1 MHNILITYALMTV
14 LFDKKLNLYDV
25 IGEFIKMSILI
36 DKKNYLSSIEIQSL
50 LKKIFL
56 FDIPESVVKT
66 TLKRLEKDNNCILKK
81 EYDAKKSITM
91 WNFQIDKIENKEE
104 LFELLNELEQQQKT
118 IIDKLIQYL
127 KSNVPDFQEITEEKQ
142 KLITDT
148 FFDVLIKKTPTN
160 DVLVK
165 HVVAFILE
173 NKNDNEFVKSL
184 NKIKEGLVL
193 CVGISKHGD
202 NLNNISALPDE
213 ITFFLATEHL
223 FSIRGYHGIYFQE
236 RILDFLKLVSSIN
249 DRYAK
254 QKNDS
259 VIKLKYFKETEDEI
273 EEFFYKAQNS
283 TNISVLLPEAA
294 EFLRKH
300 CLTPSDFLTEKA
312 KFYVDINNR
321 CIHKDKEIYSEYQY
335 TLNFTEEQKQ
345 ALIRKL
351 MYCEKKNEEH
361 IEKEVE
367 QDEKF
372 NKIEKKT
379 NYILKIIN
387 KINILRK
394 GENANK
400 IAKAKYIYVSD
411 SRNAFHILDFKEIFN
426 LNHSVIYP
434 IVHLDSI
441 IEELWFKY
449 YDGLTKE
456 MPKSLDVIIKIQIIF
471 SKIIKTSIIEK
482 YEEAKKK
489 NLSDDEIKYF
499 IAESVKIL
507 SNDREKL
514 QNIKETINFIEQ
526 DIFAIANN
534 KMMLERKNTEL
545 AEEKEAQ
552 DKKINILEANIIN
565 KDKELAD
572 KTKIINEV
580 QPKLNKIEENINL
593 FVSNSTHIIYTVLI
607 LFITFLP
614 LYLISK
620 MDLKISFNF
629 GFFSIEPWDH
639 WTFFLTLQYIC
650 VIILMGLY
658 SKLLIKKK
666 NNFDKK
672 ISNFIFQILFK

>member
-273 EEFFYKAQNS
+273 EEFFIKPKTQQTFQCS
-283 TNISVLLPEAA
+283 
-294 EFLRKH
+294 
-300 CLTPSDFLTEKA
+300 C
-312 KFYVDINNR
+312 
-321 CIHKDKEIYSEYQY
+321 
-335 TLNFTEEQKQ
+335 QKQ
-345 ALIRKL
+345 
-351 MYCEKKNEEH
+351 
-361 IEKEVE
+361 
-367 QDEKF
+367 
-372 NKIEKKT
+372 
-379 NYILKIIN
+379 
-387 KINILRK
+387 
-394 GENANK
+394 
-400 IAKAKYIYVSD
+400 
-411 SRNAFHILDFKEIFN
+411 
-426 LNHSVIYP
+426 
-434 IVHLDSI
+434 
-441 IEELWFKY
+441 
-449 YDGLTKE
+449 
-456 MPKSLDVIIKIQIIF
+456 
-471 SKIIKTSIIEK
+471 
-482 YEEAKKK
+482 
-489 NLSDDEIKYF
+489 LSF
-499 IAESVKIL
+499 
-507 SNDREKL
+507 
-514 QNIKETINFIEQ
+514 
-526 DIFAIANN
+526 
-534 KMMLERKNTEL
+534 
-545 AEEKEAQ
+545 
-552 DKKINILEANIIN
+552 
-565 KDKELAD
+565 
-572 KTKIINEV
+572 
-580 QPKLNKIEENINL
+580 
-593 FVSNSTHIIYTVLI
+593 
-607 LFITFLP
+607 
-614 LYLISK
+614 
-620 MDLKISFNF
+620 
-629 GFFSIEPWDH
+629 
-639 WTFFLTLQYIC
+639 
-650 VIILMGLY
+650 
-658 SKLLIKKK
+658 
-666 NNFDKK
+666 
-672 ISNFIFQILFK
+672 